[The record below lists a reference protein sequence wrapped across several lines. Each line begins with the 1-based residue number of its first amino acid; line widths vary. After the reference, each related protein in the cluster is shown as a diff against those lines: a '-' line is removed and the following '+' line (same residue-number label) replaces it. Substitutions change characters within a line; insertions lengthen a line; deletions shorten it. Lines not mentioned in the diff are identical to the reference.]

1 MHQYCSYNIFTI
13 PKCHKGVYGG
23 NSGSNCIYSGVGIH
37 EGNDHYL
44 PSSSSCM
51 TGFLIKII
59 VVDGEKIYHSYYKWA
74 PVVILFQAIS
84 FYAPHRLWKS
94 FESGKVFE
102 LTTYLRDSMLDP
114 EVLNEQKK
122 RATWVAEFLHKTLY
136 RQRLFY
142 MVYVFCQLLSVLN
155 ILGNI
160 YFTNWYLQGVFFRYG
175 WDSINLLNDNPFET
189 YNPMHEVTIRIW
201 WTNRNRS
208 SNNHIFHTGVS
219 FRNQMYFLRLRAIRN
234 SAKVWCT
241 VPVTLESCPWEV
253 LYYLLVLADHSIPSV
268 CHYFCLPTGRAVF
281 ACSASFPIA

>member
-1 MHQYCSYNIFTI
+1 MSVGQLIGWITGFSRSTPKDKVSIDGFIERLHYRVTCPLLLGFSGFITMVDLCGEVINCSSEYYKAPYMMHQYCSYNIFTI

-189 YNPMHEVTIRIW
+189 YNPMHEVTIRI
-201 WTNRNRS
+201 
-208 SNNHIFHTGVS
+208 
-219 FRNQMYFLRLRAIRN
+219 
-234 SAKVWCT
+234 
-241 VPVTLESCPWEV
+241 
-253 LYYLLVLADHSIPSV
+253 
-268 CHYFCLPTGRAVF
+268 
-281 ACSASFPIA
+281 